1 MTHTIDVYQETDGF
15 LLVASGD
22 YSDIV
27 SRLSQYQY
35 SKYFKDIAK
44 VRAYAKKLAKRVRR
58 DYKNKVA
65 VHYIEHVI

>member
-1 MTHTIDVYQETDGF
+1 MTHTIDVYPETNGF

-27 SRLSQYQY
+27 SRLSEYTY
-35 SKYFKDIAK
+35 SKYFKDLAK
-44 VRAYAKKLAKRVRR
+44 VRAYAKKLAKKVKK

-65 VHYIEHVI
+65 VHYTEHVI